1 MSSRMS
7 RPIKDPVS
15 GFSPYYGCVIIAAA
29 AAIFFGIIAW
39 SAYTLFR
46 QDAEIDQF
54 TIASATL
61 PPRVE
66 LSSEETQTLTAKA
79 TALQQAITNGKPG
92 TLTLTLAELNALV
105 AKAPDLGN
113 GSYADIVRFTGTNPE
128 KKLLLADIA
137 LPLNPLPFSG
147 KPKRYLV
154 GKASFQ
160 VEVTSEGP
168 DARIIAIDV
177 PGKTIPAGFIESQQ
191 AWTWITPYHQDP
203 TLSATLKALRSAR
216 VTPEGLTLSTQP
228 E

>member
-1 MSSRMS
+1 MS

-29 AAIFFGIIAW
+29 GAIFIGIIAW

-46 QDAEIDQF
+46 QDAEIGQF
-54 TIASATL
+54 TVASATL
-61 PPRVE
+61 PPRIE
-66 LSSEETQTLTAKA
+66 LSAEDAKVLTNKT
-79 TALQQAITNGKPG
+79 TALQQAITNAKSGSI
-92 TLTLTLAELNALV
+92 TLTVTELNTLV
-105 AKAPDLGN
+105 SQAPDLGN
-113 GSYADIVRFTGTNPE
+113 GSYADIVRFTGTQPDKNI
-128 KKLLLADIA
+128 LLADIA

-160 VEVTSEGP
+160 IEVNSEGP
-168 DARIIAIDV
+168 DARIIAIAV

-203 TLSATLKALRSAR
+203 ALSATLKALRSAR

>member
-1 MSSRMS
+1 MS

-66 LSSEETQTLTAKA
+66 LSTEETQTLTAKA
-79 TALQQAITNGKPG
+79 TALQQAITSGKSAS
-92 TLTLTLAELNALV
+92 LSLTLAELNALV

-160 VEVTSEGP
+160 VEVTTEGP

-203 TLSATLKALRSAR
+203 TLSSTLKALRSAR

>member
-1 MSSRMS
+1 MS
-7 RPIKDPVS
+7 RPIKEPVS

-54 TIASATL
+54 TVSSAAL

-66 LSSEETQTLTAKA
+66 LSSEAAEALKTKTKS
-79 TALQQAITNGKPG
+79 LQQAISSGKPG
-92 TLTLTLAELNALV
+92 NIDLNMAELNALV
-105 AKAPDLGN
+105 QQAPDLGN
-113 GSYADIVRFTGTNPE
+113 GSYAEIVRFTGTNPE
-128 KKLLLADIA
+128 KNLLLADIA

-160 VEVTSEGP
+160 VEVNSEGP
-168 DARIIAIDV
+168 DARIIDIQV
-177 PGKTIPAGFIESQQ
+177 PDKTIPAGFIESQQ

-203 TLSATLKALRSAR
+203 TLSASLKALRSAR
-216 VTPEGLTLSTQP
+216 VTTDGLSLSTQP
-228 E
+228 Q

>member
-1 MSSRMS
+1 MS
-7 RPIKDPVS
+7 RPIKEPVS

-54 TIASATL
+54 TVSSAAL

-66 LSSEETQTLTAKA
+66 LSSEAAE
-79 TALQQAITNGKPG
+79 ALKTKTKSLEHAISGGKPG
-92 TLTLTLAELNALV
+92 NIDLSMAELNALV
-105 AKAPDLGN
+105 QQAPDLGN
-113 GSYADIVRFTGTNPE
+113 GSYAEIVRFTGTNPE
-128 KKLLLADIA
+128 KNLLLADIA

-160 VEVTSEGP
+160 VEVNSEGP
-168 DARIIAIDV
+168 DARIIDIQV
-177 PGKTIPAGFIESQQ
+177 PDKTIPAGFIESQQ

-203 TLSATLKALRSAR
+203 TLSASLKALRSAR
-216 VTPEGLTLSTQP
+216 VTADGLSLSTQP
-228 E
+228 Q

>member
-1 MSSRMS
+1 MS

-66 LSSEETQTLTAKA
+66 LSSEETQTLTSK
-79 TALQQAITNGKPG
+79 TTSLQQAITNGKPAS
-92 TLTLTLAELNALV
+92 LSLTLAELNTLV

-160 VEVTSEGP
+160 VEVTTEGP

-203 TLSATLKALRSAR
+203 ALSATLKALRSAL

>member
-1 MSSRMS
+1 MS
-7 RPIKDPVS
+7 RPLKDPVS

-54 TIASATL
+54 TVSSATL
-61 PPRVE
+61 PPRAE
-66 LSSEETQTLTAKA
+66 LSTEEAQALTSKT
-79 TALQQAITNGKPG
+79 TALQQAITSGKPG
-92 TLTLTLAELNALV
+92 SLNLSLAELNSLV
-105 AKAPDLGN
+105 ANAPDLGN
-113 GSYADIVRFTGTNPE
+113 GSYADIVRFTGTDPE

-160 VEVTSEGP
+160 VEVNSEGP
-168 DARIIAIDV
+168 DARIIAIQV
-177 PGKTIPAGFIESQQ
+177 PDKTIPAGFIESQQ
-191 AWTWITPYHQDP
+191 AWTWITPYHQNP
-203 TLSATLKALRSAR
+203 VISANLKALRSAR